1 MSKAKTYIITDPC
14 YILPDDIY
22 DECFEKYRRE
32 NKSIND
38 PENYKAYCNDI
49 AEALRKYSNTEY
61 KVYVSGT
68 GFGDWTN
75 EIIGPNVLQAH
86 FAADAGLVC
95 VCELTDVINEHLER
109 TDLFVPC
116 YGVFA
121 TEGEASVEFD
131 RTIPDWVVVKI
142 TDEEGNYWE
151 TFTPYDEEDEE

>member
-22 DECFEKYRRE
+22 HECFEKYYRE

-61 KVYVSGT
+61 KVYVSST

-75 EIIGPNVLQAH
+75 VIFGPNVLQAD
-86 FAADAGLVC
+86 FAADSGLVC

-121 TEGEASVEFD
+121 TEGEVSVEFD
-131 RTIPDWVVVKI
+131 RTVPDWVVVKI
-142 TDEEGNYWE
+142 TDEDGNCWE
-151 TFTPYDEEDEE
+151 TLPAEEDDEE